1 MGKTTLIKEFLDGKT
16 ALYFMATEESE
27 RENKKSI
34 QRLLAEFANN
44 TLLKKNLLLEW
55 DEILVNTNVMVILC
69 GSLVSMMVHQTLSYS
84 SPLYGRR
91 TGQIRMKQIAFKNY
105 HLFFDEKGNYDL
117 IAHYSVTGGVPKYI
131 ELFKPMDDI
140 FEAIKTNIL
149 SKQCFLYEEP
159 IFLLER
165 EVGEIGTYFSIIKSI
180 AAGHHKIGKIAAHI
194 GINQSGATK
203 YLRTLMELDILER
216 ITPVTETNPEKSKN
230 GLYVIKDN
238 FIRFW
243 FRFVYPYRNY
253 LEMENTD
260 FVIHKIRQNF
270 NDNHVSY
277 IYEDI
282 CRERLSDLI
291 SRDLPNFTLS
301 KAGRWWDKNTEIDIV
316 ALDPQDSAILF
327 GECKYSSRKID
338 PSDYYH
344 LKEKSEKLVC
354 KKETLKYYAIFSRSG
369 FTQELVELAK
379 KEKRLTLYHFNG

>member
-1 MGKTTLIKEFLDGKT
+1 
-16 ALYFMATEESE
+16 
-27 RENKKSI
+27 
-34 QRLLAEFANN
+34 
-44 TLLKKNLLLEW
+44 
-55 DEILVNTNVMVILC
+55 
-69 GSLVSMMVHQTLSYS
+69 
-84 SPLYGRR
+84 
-91 TGQIRMKQIAFKNY
+91 
-105 HLFFDEKGNYDL
+105 
-117 IAHYSVTGGVPKYI
+117 
-131 ELFKPMDDI
+131 MDDI

-203 YLRTLMELDILER
+203 YLRTLIELDILER

-270 NDNHVSY
+270 NDNHVSH